1 MTQSSNRYPTKGR
14 GTEHSSISVG
24 LFLKC
29 VVPSLIG
36 LILFLVP
43 LNIGGEYTIPLVYL
57 ANFIVAVLG
66 KAMHWILLLVLTIS
80 FVLPLVMRSKRAS
93 DDVPLWLEPLVC
105 VTWFTIL
112 VRAVGTLFLISV
124 MLKTGPQA
132 IWSEFTGEI
141 IVDVVII
148 KLMAILFLAAL
159 LLPMLTEYGLMDFAG
174 ALLVT
179 PFRILFRLPGRAA
192 VDSMSSI
199 LGSASVGIILSSR
212 QYEMGLYS
220 RREAAIIASCFSML
234 AIPFSVVLAD
244 IAGIMDYY
252 IQYYLASIGILLVL
266 AMILARIP
274 PLSLIEDSFYNGIDN
289 RPEEVS
295 EDGHIFARASEAA
308 LQRGKSGPD
317 LGTYLTNSIRDLVGM
332 WCNIL
337 PPVLTFATIAMVVV
351 EYSSFFQWVA
361 VPFVPLV
368 QLLGLEFASD
378 TATAVITGVADP
390 LFPVLIGADIP
401 SEVNRV
407 AIAIMGLVQLI
418 FMTETGVV
426 LMKSKIDFKLW
437 RLVTLFML
445 RLIIGFPLAVAAAYL
460 IV

>member
-1 MTQSSNRYPTKGR
+1 MHESSKLSTADD
-14 GTEHSSISVG
+14 TESLSISVSI
-24 LFLKC
+24 LLKC
-29 VVPSLIG
+29 IVPSVIG
-36 LILFLVP
+36 VVLFMVP
-43 LNIGGEYTIPLVYL
+43 LNIGGEYTIPLVYF
-57 ANFIVAVLG
+57 ANSIVAVLG

-80 FVLPLVMRSKRAS
+80 FALPLVMRSKSTS
-93 DDVPLWLEPLVC
+93 DDFPSWLEPLVSFN
-105 VTWFTIL
+105 WFTIL
-112 VRAVGTLFLISV
+112 VRALAALFLISV
-124 MLKTGPQA
+124 MFKVGPEA

-179 PFRILFRLPGRAA
+179 PFRVLFRLPGRAA

-212 QYEMGLYS
+212 QYEMGLYT

-234 AIPFSVVLAD
+234 AIPFSAVLAD

-252 IQYYLASIGILLVL
+252 IQYYLASIGILLIL

-295 EDGHIFARASEAA
+295 EDGHMLARACSAA
-308 LQRGKSGPD
+308 LERGNSGP
-317 LGTYLTNSIRDLVGM
+317 GFGMYITNSIRDLVGM

-351 EYSSFFQWVA
+351 EYTSFFQWVA
-361 VPFVPLV
+361 MPFVPLV
-368 QLLGLEFASD
+368 QLLGLEFAAA
-378 TATAVITGVADP
+378 TATAVVTGVADP

-401 SEVNRV
+401 AEVNRV

-426 LMKSKIDFKLW
+426 LMKSKIDFRLW
-437 RLVTLFML
+437 RLAALFML
-445 RLIIGFPLAVAAAYL
+445 RLIIGFPLAVAVAYL

>member
-1 MTQSSNRYPTKGR
+1 MHQSSNLR
-14 GTEHSSISVG
+14 TENDAETISISAG
-24 LFLKC
+24 LLLKSI
-29 VVPSLIG
+29 VPSLIG
-36 LILFLVP
+36 LVLFMVP
-43 LNIGGEYTIPLVYL
+43 LNIGGEYTIPLVYF
-57 ANFIVAVLG
+57 ANSIVGVLG

-80 FVLPLVMRSKRAS
+80 FVLPMVMRSKSAS
-93 DDVPLWLEPLVC
+93 DDLSSWLTPLIN

-112 VRAVGTLFLISV
+112 VRAVGAIFLISV
-124 MLKTGPQA
+124 MFKVGPEA

-174 ALLVT
+174 ALLVK
-179 PFRILFRLPGRAA
+179 PFRTLFRLPGRAA

-212 QYEMGLYS
+212 QYEMGFYT

-252 IQYYLASIGILLVL
+252 VQYYLASIGILLIL

-295 EDGHIFARASEAA
+295 TDGHMFARACSAA
-308 LQRGKSGPD
+308 LERGNSGP
-317 LGTYLTNSIRDLVGM
+317 GVGMYFTNSIRDLIGM

-351 EYSSFFQWVA
+351 EYTSFFQWVA
-361 VPFVPLV
+361 MPFVPLV
-368 QLLGLEFASD
+368 QLLGLEFAVDS
-378 TATAVITGVADP
+378 ATAVVTGVADP
-390 LFPVLIGADIP
+390 LFPALIGADIP
-401 SEVNRV
+401 ADVNRV

-426 LMKSKIDFKLW
+426 LMKSKIDFRLW
-437 RLVTLFML
+437 RLATLFML
-445 RLIIGFPLAVAAAYL
+445 RLVIGFPLAVAAAYL